1 MKIKSLKI
9 RPSCLAGK
17 QAKFDLRNSIASL
30 VALCTIA
37 GLFNAPIALAE
48 NIPFN
53 IRQAVVRV
61 ECGNRQGSGVV
72 VNPTEGYVLTNA
84 HVLLDLDTFL
94 PASSC
99 TIGFVYGDNYMPT
112 IFYAAGW
119 ERYVFDESL
128 NQDFAILN
136 INAPEQTEHL
146 DSFPYL
152 RTDEFSETGD
162 PLSIIAYPSS
172 AKGQQVVTSGTI
184 NDLELGMIK
193 TDAVISSGSSGGA
206 GVDKDNNLIG
216 LAERI
221 MYQDN
226 EDGTEEV
233 VDYELVDIRAI
244 LTWLDT
250 FGDNKHDMYIIHA
263 NADRYHSPATLFTPG
278 NLQCTML
285 AKSAESDS
293 VFCLRSDGTRRVF
306 PSSAVYHTWFS
317 DFSGVVTVSSSELA
331 QYRLSSNIT
340 MKPGTLIKIQT
351 DPKVYIVSTVD
362 GSLRWIKTESKAT
375 ELYGQGWAGF
385 VKDVPDTFFINYK
398 LGYPVE

>member
-1 MKIKSLKI
+1 MKTKSTAFL
-9 RPSCLAGK
+9 L
-17 QAKFDLRNSIASL
+17 LLSL
-30 VALCTIA
+30 TT
-37 GLFNAPIALAE
+37 GFFNVSAVRAAD
-48 NIPFN
+48 IPFN

-94 PASSC
+94 PASNC
-99 TIGFVYGDNYMPT
+99 TIGFVYGNDYMPT
-112 IFYAAGW
+112 VFYSAGW
-119 ERYVFDESL
+119 ERYVFDDSL

-136 INAPEQTEHL
+136 INEPEQTEHL

-152 RTDEFSETGD
+152 RTDEFSETRD

-172 AKGQQVVTSGTI
+172 AQGRQIVTSGTI
-184 NDLELGMIK
+184 NDLEQGMIK

-206 GVDKDNNLIG
+206 GVDAQNNLIG

-221 MYQDN
+221 MYQNN

-250 FGDNKHDMYIIHA
+250 FGDNKHDLYVIHA
-263 NADRYHSPATLFTPG
+263 DADRYHGPAALFTPG
-278 NLQCTML
+278 NMQCTLL
-285 AKSAESDS
+285 AKSADSDS

-317 DFSGVVTVSSSELA
+317 DFSGVVTIPSSELA

-351 DPKVYIVSTVD
+351 DPKVYIVSTID
-362 GSLRWIKTESKAT
+362 GSLRWIKTEAKAA

-398 LGYPVE
+398 IGYPVE